1 MQALRDFQE
10 FGIKPIVVD
19 DFERNNGTR
28 TIRTEDAVTG
38 PGGEVYLSN
47 GSSINAKDMAA
58 HEAFHAGLKRSLD
71 PARRFYELVQNADI
85 LDSNISNYLLHI
97 SDAYF
102 EETGRRFDPASQS
115 DMDTLMHELAA
126 FVSGALNDGTAQAKF
141 GSGFSDFDALQTQ
154 WSAMKEAMK
163 HGTGQLPGRGAGAD
177 AGHVLVGRPEAQE
190 GANAAQPADG
200 AYLPRPEAG
209 KPPMGRYLPRGSEQ
223 AEGWWDSVMQEDMLP
238 RPASAAPG
246 YWEAMEA
253 EEARRYGDR
262 GGPPAQA
269 EVDALLDRAEQPEA
283 AAAEPEAWTPMERG
297 AVHGKAADYM
307 GRAERNFRRT
317 LGELLS
323 VPRSADRA
331 FLTPIVERLSEE
343 YLRTGEVR
351 PETLEHLFETAYQQ
365 GIVVDDAFYNEYK
378 DVKDLL
384 RTQAVRLDAADRA
397 DIPDF
402 EAWRRQNMGRIRV
415 AQDGVPVDVQYQALR
430 ERAPELF
437 PEGLDH
443 PADQLMRMAEVSES
457 IRRVEQ
463 ELSAYYGDRAEEF
476 RGYAREQFGRAV
488 DSLLPELARVKRYSE
503 ERAREEQA
511 QKEALEFAA
520 TAMGEAAVKTVNRM
534 WTAAKSTRKQVER
547 AVSRNLLTRAEERQ
561 VDECCGTGPGLERP
575 SPPVCGRY
583 MRPSGPSRR
592 PWAPSRS
599 TTKTGRQGSDGKQS
613 AICRALRTGRT
624 SGADS
629 CTASRRWSG
638 TSGTS
643 CRTGRRR
650 TA

>member
-1 MQALRDFQE
+1 MGAAQKGFDPWSAFQGTKSE
-10 FGIKPIVVD
+10 FS
-19 DFERNNGTR
+19 
-28 TIRTEDAVTG
+28 
-38 PGGEVYLSN
+38 PGGGQRRSTGGWGLSAPA
-47 GSSINAKDMAA
+47 GSREAA
-58 HEAFHAGLKRSLD
+58 PWGG
-71 PARRFYELVQNADI
+71 I
-85 LDSNISNYLLHI
+85 C
-97 SDAYF
+97 
-102 EETGRRFDPASQS
+102 
-115 DMDTLMHELAA
+115 
-126 FVSGALNDGTAQAKF
+126 
-141 GSGFSDFDALQTQ
+141 
-154 WSAMKEAMK
+154 
-163 HGTGQLPGRGAGAD
+163 PG
-177 AGHVLVGRPEAQE
+177 
-190 GANAAQPADG
+190 
-200 AYLPRPEAG
+200 
-209 KPPMGRYLPRGSEQ
+209 GSEQ

-269 EVDALLDRAEQPEA
+269 EVDALLARAEQPEA
-283 AAAEPEAWTPMERG
+283 AAAEPEAWTPMERS

-384 RTQAVRLDAADRA
+384 RTQAVRLDAEDRA

-561 VDECCGTGPGLERP
+561 VDELLRNGPRPGETIPAGVREVYEAKRAEQEAMGPIEEYNKNRKAGLRREAER
-575 SPPVCGRY
+575 Y
-583 MRPSGPSRR
+583 L
-592 PWAPSRS
+592 
-599 TTKTGRQGSDGKQS
+599 QGSENWKDK
-613 AICRALRTGRT
+613 RGRLWYSIET
-624 SGADS
+624 MERNIRDIV
-629 CTASRRWSG
+629 
-638 TSGTS
+638 
-643 CRTGRRR
+643 RTGRRR